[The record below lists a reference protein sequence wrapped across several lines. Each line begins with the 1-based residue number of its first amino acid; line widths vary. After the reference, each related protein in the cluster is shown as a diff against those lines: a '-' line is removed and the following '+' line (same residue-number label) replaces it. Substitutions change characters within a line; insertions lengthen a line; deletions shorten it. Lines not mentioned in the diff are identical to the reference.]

1 MHLLYNLAI
10 PFLDIYSKEKKKQ
23 LSTVHVYANIHSI
36 LICNSQKLEVTCP
49 SMSELIKQIVIHP
62 SMNYYSAINFK

>member
-1 MHLLYNLAI
+1 MKTVQTLWKTIWQFLKYLNMHLLYNLAI

-36 LICNSQKLEVTCP
+36 LICNSQKLEVT
-49 SMSELIKQIVIHP
+49 
-62 SMNYYSAINFK
+62 